1 MRIKFYV
8 SQRTGKGDEK
18 HYPHAIASA
27 LEEAVKLYSDDIEV
41 VHNGEFEEVDHNV
54 DVAGVWG
61 LAGNAS
67 SIVSKYLAR
76 NKHVIIF
83 DKALIR
89 HLGEGGRGVFRVGID
104 HPSPVKY
111 MMRVQRSFE
120 RFERRRIDLR
130 PRVPSKV
137 SLTPPSK
144 SPRLNVLYCGSSQK
158 YCNFHGLG
166 DATVYAEN
174 VFSKVR
180 EIGKKIPLV
189 YRPKPSWQN
198 AVEIAGTEFSDG
210 GRPLKMELSRA
221 RLLITHGSA
230 SAVEAVVGGV
240 PAITLGP
247 CAAQFVSGTH
257 IDNETILDPFFPSDQ
272 ARWMWLCALAYC
284 QWSEPELR
292 SGEAW
297 GFIRNEIM
305 ELDHAKL

>member
-18 HYPHAIASA
+18 HYPHAVSSA
-27 LEEAVKLYSDDIEV
+27 LEDAVKIYGDDLEI
-41 VHNGEFEEVDHNV
+41 VHNGEFEEVDPNV
-54 DVAGVWG
+54 DIAGVWG

-67 SIVSKYLAR
+67 SIVSQYLAR
-76 NKHVIIF
+76 NKHVVIF

-89 HLGEGGRGVFRVGID
+89 HLGAGAQGRGTFRVGID
-104 HPSPVKY
+104 DPSPVKY

-120 RFERRRIDLR
+120 RFERRRIDIR
-130 PRVPSKV
+130 PRISSPIITTPSKH
-137 SLTPPSK
+137 
-144 SPRLNVLYCGSSQK
+144 RLNVLYCGSSQK
-158 YCNFHGLG
+158 YCTFHGLG

-180 EIGKKIPLV
+180 EVGKKIPLV

-210 GRPLKMELSRA
+210 SRPLKVELSRA

-247 CAAQFVSGTH
+247 CAAQFVASNH
-257 IDNETILDPFFPSDQ
+257 IDNETVLDPFFPSDQ
-272 ARWMWLCALAYC
+272 ARWQWLCNLAWC

-297 GFIRNEIM
+297 GFIRNEILEM
-305 ELDHAKL
+305 DRVKL